1 MRASAQEY
9 QLHRRICARDD
20 PTAFVE
26 LATWLYD
33 SLVQHT
39 RKRAGKQADPILIEE
54 AVGETLLDYHDHPER
69 YDPHQMTLSNYL
81 VMAAHRD
88 FQNSQARE
96 RRVAAHQVSLFDP
109 ALQEQDISGGEEPQV
124 SDFSVEDIWHIIDT
138 LFPEEQEQRVVELI
152 LRKERSIEPYV
163 EVLCLGDLSYEEQ
176 VRQVKLVKYRL
187 TRRMRR
193 NMSRYIFPEG
203 ETQ

>member
-39 RKRAGKQADPILIEE
+39 RKRAGKQADPILVEE

-69 YDPHQMTLSNYL
+69 YDPDRMSLSRYL
-81 VMAAHRD
+81 VMAAYRD
-88 FQNSQARE
+88 FQNAQARE
-96 RRVAAHQVSLFDP
+96 QRASIHQVSLFDP
-109 ALQEQDISGGEEPQV
+109 ALQEDVGSNEETLE
-124 SDFSVEDIWHIIDT
+124 SEINAAEIRRIIHK
-138 LFPEEQEQRVVELI
+138 LFPGEQERQVVELV
-152 LRKERSIEPYV
+152 LCKERSYEPYI
-163 EVLCLGDLSYEEQ
+163 EVLQLGGLPYKEQ
-176 VRQVKLVKYRL
+176 VRHVKLVKNRVIRRL
-187 TRRMRR
+187 RR
-193 NMSRYIFPEG
+193 NMRRHIFFEG
-203 ETQ
+203 EPQ